1 MFGISGNQP
10 PFDYA
15 TENWYNA
22 ERSPSSI
29 HVKNTDL
36 RSYFFRYL
44 MQKAISVF
52 KWTIPEE
59 WDKDFFLYTLYGMG
73 YVVVLDIPKYGVIC
87 QPGALTGYNL
97 YYRPAKVIV
106 TNPLFKT
113 TTRTIDKDCAVIK
126 LMPDYSGILDK
137 VGYYADLLALC
148 AESAG
153 MNIVNIK
160 FGTVFGAENQQ
171 QAQTFKKLFD
181 KLSTEPAVAV
191 GKKLF
196 DDATGEPRWHPFTQ
210 NIKESYVLSDLLSDM
225 RKIEAMFAT
234 DFGIPNSN
242 TDKRERLITDEV
254 NSNNVETATTCE
266 LWLETLR
273 KGMAKA
279 NDLFGVNLAVDW
291 RVNPLEEVNKND
303 PVNTASV

>member
-1 MFGISGNQP
+1 MYGISGNQL

-29 HVKNTDL
+29 HVKNTEL
-36 RSYFFRYL
+36 RRYFFRYL

-52 KWTIPEE
+52 KWKIPDV

-73 YVVVLDIPKYGVIC
+73 YIVVLDIPKYGVIC

-106 TNPLFKT
+106 TNPLFRA

-171 QAQTFKKLFD
+171 QAQTFKKMFD

-196 DDATGEPRWHPFTQ
+196 DDATGEPRWFPFTQ
-210 NIKESYVLSDLLSDM
+210 NVKESYVLSDLLSDM
-225 RKIEAMFAT
+225 RKIETMFAT

-254 NSNNVETATTCE
+254 NSNNVETASTCE

-279 NDLFGVNLAVDW
+279 NELFNLELAVDW
-291 RVNPLEEVNKND
+291 RVNPMEVNEND
-303 PVNTASV
+303 PVDTASV